1 MSTVSTVPESTN
13 SRDLDG
19 IYASRLLQLRIS
31 LLCNPFLLL
40 DFEPPGMTSTPSSDV
55 ALAKRLFNENS
66 FISDRPPLQRL
77 LLLFSNYTPPE
88 SVFPAQH
95 FLFST

>member
-31 LLCNPFLLL
+31 LLCHPFLLL

-66 FISDRPPLQRL
+66 FISDR